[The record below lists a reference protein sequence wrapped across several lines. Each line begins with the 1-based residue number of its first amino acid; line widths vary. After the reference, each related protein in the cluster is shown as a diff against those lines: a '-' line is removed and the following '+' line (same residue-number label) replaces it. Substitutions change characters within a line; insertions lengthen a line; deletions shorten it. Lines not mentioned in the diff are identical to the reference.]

1 MNSMKTFSWPGWVS
15 CSKAV
20 VPVLLVLSLA
30 AALACGGGGL
40 PKVIPTNEEAVKKA
54 VEDKS
59 IEKLKEVAK
68 KVHAVQ
74 KATDRVTQAQLEGC
88 ASCPSPGIIPTRQIK
103 TKKQSHNGAT
113 E

>member
-1 MNSMKTFSWPGWVS
+1 MKNFPWPGWVS

-30 AALACGGGGL
+30 AAFACGGGGL
-40 PKVIPTNEEAVKKA
+40 PKVIPMNEEAVKKA

-68 KVHAVQ
+68 KVPAVQ

-88 ASCPSPGIIPTRQIK
+88 VPR
-103 TKKQSHNGAT
+103 
-113 E
+113 